1 MDEEFKKDA
10 LFKQM
15 GCLWRASK
23 SRLVTTIRNAP
34 TMKARMELR
43 PKNVTPT
50 EWRKF
55 VREKTSSAFKVV
67 SDTYRER
74 RQKQIPHTCGRKGMV
89 RLRED
94 LVKASEDP
102 SKVSRLRVWVKSQ
115 TKKDG
120 TPVNVN
126 AAEKIVSQNQSDHID
141 FMKLDCLLLVDIIIC
156 HVFPEK
162 GVRDRT

>member
-1 MDEEFKKDA
+1 MDEDFKKDA

-34 TMKARMELR
+34 TMKASMELR

-74 RQKQIPHTCGRKGMV
+74 RQKQRSLTLAI
-89 RLRED
+89 
-94 LVKASEDP
+94 VKE
-102 SKVSRLRVWVKSQ
+102 W
-115 TKKDG
+115 
-120 TPVNVN
+120 
-126 AAEKIVSQNQSDHID
+126 
-141 FMKLDCLLLVDIIIC
+141 
-156 HVFPEK
+156 
-162 GVRDRT
+162 